1 MKFVEFV
8 DTFGPNG
15 RNVKIIPDKDNHVC
29 FMEKWRIE
37 TSSIHYYI
45 SSFVFCYEHLI
56 KLDKMDYQSPKFHL
70 NLSFDSNRLSVSRLE
85 TISYCLSI
93 LFSFFQYLN
102 RIFFFF
108 FVTRWIS
115 FELYFEQDTVRKN
128 VARMQHR
135 ARKDKYLLSGY
146 FLTLFHRQDNDAQFT
161 GGIISRASVKIRRKK
176 YVRPNRERNVR

>member
-108 FVTRWIS
+108 FCDKVN
-115 FELYFEQDTVRKN
+115 FL
-128 VARMQHR
+128 R
-135 ARKDKYLLSGY
+135 A
-146 FLTLFHRQDNDAQFT
+146 LFRT
-161 GGIISRASVKIRRKK
+161 GHSTQKCCAHATSSAKR
-176 YVRPNRERNVR
+176 